1 MIIAP
6 NTVSLGK
13 YHKMY
18 FYTLNQKTSS
28 MSRGINHAQYQW
40 KQFSYI
46 LYTVIAAV
54 KQGALVCS

>member
-1 MIIAP
+1 MITAP
-6 NTVSLGK
+6 NTARFGK
-13 YHKMY
+13 YHGMY

-28 MSRGINHAQYQW
+28 MSRGINHAQYQ
-40 KQFSYI
+40 QFSYR